1 MLRKNFDTVHLSP
14 SPSMVSKRQL
24 ASSTIVR
31 YTVHNWEIYSKKDIQ
46 LFTQSSVKW
55 PDELLGLSRV
65 GAWDEATAN
74 CLQVEATKML
84 VKQQN
89 VTT

>member
-65 GAWDEATAN
+65 GA
-74 CLQVEATKML
+74 
-84 VKQQN
+84 
-89 VTT
+89 